1 MKAKFATTNSSGALI
16 VTVMGEGMISS
27 ITLKQNPTTEKMV
40 ELGRKLKSITP
51 NPIYMVVKTI
61 SGGELFKEK
70 Y

>member
-1 MKAKFATTNSSGALI
+1 MKAKFTTTNSSGALI

-27 ITLKQNPTTEKMV
+27 VTLKQNPTTEKMV
-40 ELGRKLKSITP
+40 ELGKKLKSITP
-51 NPIYMVVKTI
+51 NPVSMVVKTI